1 MPLATA
7 DFLQSAPTTRKTV
20 LSNRHTR
27 FQRIIEDIQDV
38 LGPTEG
44 ITSSENVRFALQNT
58 LEKYRSVED
67 GWHEFAF
74 KDASQ
79 TFTRNLVAKGNG
91 NYNLVRLLRAP
102 ESPLCGLILK
112 GSLTETRYAWPN
124 TLGRMQIT
132 KQTNFNRDEVTY
144 MADNLGLHKISN
156 PDLNGYAVSLHLYTP
171 PNAATEGCNVFDAET
186 GKTTHVKVYNY
197 HSEFG
202 KKCGK

>member
-7 DFLQSAPTTRKTV
+7 DVRPSAPTTRKTV
-20 LSNRHTR
+20 LSNHRTR

-38 LGPTEG
+38 LGPTDG

-58 LEKYRSVED
+58 LEKYRSVEE

-91 NYNLVRLLRAP
+91 NYNL
-102 ESPLCGLILK
+102 ILK
-112 GSLTETRYAWPN
+112 GSLTETRYAWPI
-124 TLGRMQIT
+124 TPDRMQIT

-156 PDLNGYAVSLHLYTP
+156 PDLNGYAVSLHCMP
-171 PNAATEGCNVFDAET
+171 PSLLPFSAVPLLLDKLRNLESNGP
-186 GKTTHVKVYNY
+186 
-197 HSEFG
+197 
-202 KKCGK
+202 